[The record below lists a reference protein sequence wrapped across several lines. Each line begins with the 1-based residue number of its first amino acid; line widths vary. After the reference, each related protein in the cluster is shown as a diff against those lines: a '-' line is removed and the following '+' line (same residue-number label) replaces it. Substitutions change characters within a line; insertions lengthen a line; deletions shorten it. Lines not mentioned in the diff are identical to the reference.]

1 MSKFVYVFTIS
12 ARDMLLQKGYRLL
25 KSDDTN
31 NVFIFANT
39 DKLMSDLNGVIHLE
53 SDTLSF

>member
-12 ARDMLLQKGYRLL
+12 ARDMLLKKGYRLL
-25 KSDDTN
+25 KSDDAN
-31 NVFIFANT
+31 NIFIFANT
-39 DKLMSDLNGVIHLE
+39 DKMSFDMKGVIHLE